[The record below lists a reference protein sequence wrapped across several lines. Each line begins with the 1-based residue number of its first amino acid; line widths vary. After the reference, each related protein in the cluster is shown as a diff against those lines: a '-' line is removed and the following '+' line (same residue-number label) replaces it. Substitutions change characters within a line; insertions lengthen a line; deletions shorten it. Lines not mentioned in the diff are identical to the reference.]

1 MKKLRPCLTAAL
13 MLVSLSAHATS
24 FDCNKGRSPTERMIC
39 DDPALSTLD
48 DTLGQLYWKARR
60 RIVNRRAFLNDSD
73 SKWAWREANC
83 RDAVCLSRWYATR
96 IEELQRLNASLQ
108 TGTQPDLKSM
118 AASAMKIA
126 PAAASASGAS
136 GASGASSASGA
147 SGASGAATAAIA
159 ASTSSAVTAAAA
171 AASTT
176 PPTAADTP
184 LKPSLASA
192 PTTATTMRQCTAAN
206 PGIVVNDQCATV
218 LREHGS
224 RWKYTP
230 HGSDWFCGVAT
241 LEPAAPTEVAA
252 AAAP

>member
-1 MKKLRPCLTAAL
+1 MKKLRPCLIAAL

-60 RIVNRRAFLNDSD
+60 RVVNRRAFLNDSD

-83 RDAVCLSRWYATR
+83 RDAACLSKWYATR
-96 IEELQRLNASLQ
+96 IEELQRLNASLR
-108 TGTQPDLKSM
+108 TDTQPESKS
-118 AASAMKIA
+118 
-126 PAAASASGAS
+126 
-136 GASGASSASGA
+136 
-147 SGASGAATAAIA
+147 TA
-159 ASTSSAVTAAAA
+159 
-171 AASTT
+171 
-176 PPTAADTP
+176 
-184 LKPSLASA
+184 A
-192 PTTATTMRQCTAAN
+192 PTTATAMRQCTAAN

-230 HGSDWFCGVAT
+230 HGGDWFCGVAT

>member
-1 MKKLRPCLTAAL
+1 MKKLRPCLSAAL

-60 RIVNRRAFLNDSD
+60 RVVNRRAFLNDSD

-136 GASGASSASGA
+136 GASSAV
-147 SGASGAATAAIA
+147 TAAIA

-176 PPTAADTP
+176 PPTAADTR
-184 LKPSLASA
+184 LNPSLASA
-192 PTTATTMRQCTAAN
+192 PTTATMTRQCTAAN